1 MQTSSGERIQTFT
14 ENGLWGDKTLCEC
27 LRLQAS
33 ERPNQLAAVDQP
45 NRAEWAVGEAQ
56 RLTFQQLDNAS
67 NALALDLHDRGVSH
81 GDRVMIQMPNVVEL
95 MACYFALSKLGAI
108 ASPLPVQY
116 NAHEISTL
124 SAVFNTQWFIGFTDF
139 KGQDL
144 ASNGLSAVDE
154 AHIVRMGEEI
164 TLRALEGLS
173 PHEARRL
180 ADYRS
185 AHPVD
190 ANDIFTVCWTS
201 GTTGTPKG
209 VPRSHNMWFA
219 SGNVTAL
226 GSEYAPGD
234 VLLNPF
240 PMVNM
245 SALGG
250 FLFPAVRLG
259 CTIVLHHP
267 IDVPV
272 FLQQIQSE
280 ATTFTIA
287 PPALLNKLAKE
298 PALWNTFSFPTLR
311 GIGSGSAPLSPEM
324 ISTFESDYGVKIY
337 NIYGSNEGIALISAP
352 QAIPDPKQ
360 RAGLFPRSGGRDA
373 PWVGEMHESVR
384 SKVIDIESGD
394 ELVEEGARGELC
406 FSGPTVFDGY
416 LGMNTADVFTPDGFF
431 RTGDLVEICGAGREF
446 YRIAGRLKDII
457 NRGGMKISPAELDAL
472 LEGHD
477 ALAEVAV
484 CAYPDADLGEKI
496 CACIVVAPNQP
507 TPSLADLCAFLS
519 AQGVAKFKLPE
530 RLQVVASLPRNPLGK
545 VLRHELSATL
555 LPLSL
560 PG

>member
-1 MQTSSGERIQTFT
+1 MKRSSSERIQALTSS
-14 ENGLWGDKTLCEC
+14 GLWGDKTLCDY
-27 LRLQAS
+27 LRLQAA

-45 NRAEWAVGEAQ
+45 NRSEWAVGDAI
-56 RLTFQQLDNAS
+56 RLTFKQLDNAS
-67 NALALDLHDRGVSH
+67 DAMALDFIDRGVGY

-95 MACYFALSKLGAI
+95 MVCYYALSKLGAI

-116 NAHEISTL
+116 SSHEISTL
-124 SAVFNTQWFIGFTDF
+124 SAVLQARWFVGLTDF

-144 ASNGLSAVDE
+144 ANNGLVAVTSE
-154 AHIVRMGEEI
+154 QIIRVGEELP
-164 TLRALEGLS
+164 LRIEALPQADLQ
-173 PHEARRL
+173 RL
-180 ADYRS
+180 TQYRER
-185 AHPVD
+185 HPVD
-190 ANDIFTVCWTS
+190 ANDVFTVCWTS

-209 VPRSHNMWFA
+209 VPRSHNMWFS
-219 SGNVTAL
+219 SGCVTAT

-259 CTIVLHHP
+259 CTVVLHHP

-272 FLQQIQSE
+272 FLGQVQSE
-280 ATTFTIA
+280 SINFTIA

-298 PALWNTFSFPTLR
+298 PGLWNSFSFPNLR

-324 ISTFESDYGVKIY
+324 ISTFEGDYGVRIY

-352 QAIPDPKQ
+352 DVIPDPKQ
-360 RAGLFPRSGGRDA
+360 RAALFPRSGGRGA
-373 PWVGEMHESVR
+373 PWQGEIHTSVQ
-384 SKVIDIESGD
+384 SKVIDVDSG
-394 ELVEEGARGELC
+394 EEVWGEGARGELC

-416 LGMNTADVFTPDGFF
+416 LGMESTDIFTSDGFF
-431 RTGDLVEICGAGREF
+431 RTGDLVEICGGEAEF

-457 NRGGMKISPAELDAL
+457 NRGGMKISPAEIDTL

-496 CACIVVAPNQP
+496 CACIVVAPGERA
-507 TPSLADLCAFLS
+507 PSLADLCAFL
-519 AQGVAKFKLPE
+519 AKQGLAKFKLPE
-530 RLQVVASLPRNPLGK
+530 RLHVVAALPRNPLGK
-545 VLRHELSATL
+545 VLRHELSAA
-555 LPLSL
+555 LPPLEAE
-560 PG
+560 